1 DWVWSAQAMPAR
13 SSCTRRNGAEE
24 LHLIW
29 AASLIRGSACI
40 LGAIRI
46 LHRKDQRLAATNE
59 NLIDVARR
67 DDTLIVFPHTQR
79 TGGKTFRDAAG
90 GRGAVPLITPKMRKM
105 VLEQSD
111 QD

>member
-1 DWVWSAQAMPAR
+1 
-13 SSCTRRNGAEE
+13 
-24 LHLIW
+24 
-29 AASLIRGSACI
+29 
-40 LGAIRI
+40 

-90 GRGAVPLITPKMRKM
+90 GRGAVSRAHHAENAKNGA
-105 VLEQSD
+105 
-111 QD
+111 